1 MHYGRVF
8 FVDFKVVAR
17 NDALKDKTGGA
28 CLDHAA
34 RRPAKAIFLV
44 ILDPVHLVR
53 VVTTSAKNRFH
64 HV

>member
-1 MHYGRVF
+1 MHYSRVF
-8 FVDFKVVAR
+8 FFNFVVVAR
-17 NDALKDKTGGA
+17 NDTLKDKTGGA
-28 CLDHAA
+28 CLDYAA

-44 ILDPVHLVR
+44 VLDPVHLVR